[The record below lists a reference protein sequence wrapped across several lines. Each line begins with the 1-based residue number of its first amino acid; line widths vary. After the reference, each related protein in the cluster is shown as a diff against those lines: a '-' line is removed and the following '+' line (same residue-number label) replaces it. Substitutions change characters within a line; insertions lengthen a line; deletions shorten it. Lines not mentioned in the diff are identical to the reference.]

1 MWLLDVFHL
10 LMSVRTKS
18 SSRSLGVDEVG
29 IKLFHLMR
37 MKLVAWKRANLEF
50 LKQLDW
56 FSWFYIS
63 FPLFIVFEIFQ
74 VFNRISDNFS
84 VFL

>member
-1 MWLLDVFHL
+1 
-10 LMSVRTKS
+10 MSVRTKS
-18 SSRSLGVDEVG
+18 SSRSLGVDEVDTKEVG

-37 MKLVAWKRANLEF
+37 MKLVAWKRANLES